1 MPDGANL
8 MSIPGA
14 AAPISVYCMDGY
26 VLLAKIDGSK
36 PTWQYSSSLWYNNIS
51 TLNPS
56 NLSTTQAEAKLAAF
70 NTFPVSSFR
79 VILAPLGGGAMGNKL
94 EVSLRGSYASAA
106 AVFATKPNTIK
117 TSIGRAGWKAWIGP
131 GASLQQHCNAEGI
144 NVNTAPSTVPNVP
157 TYAAARIG
165 LLGNDV
171 GGCTDPDSALGVGL
185 VKATTQWVNPAV
197 SAGSAPAGPNCP
209 GKGNPPPGCG
219 NDHGNTAQPFFVYL
233 LGGSGEAAPQ
243 PPRPSPPPS
252 PPPPPS
258 PKPPKP
264 KPPPP
269 PKHRTPVFGRKTK
282 M

>member
-1 MPDGANL
+1 

-14 AAPISVYCMDGY
+14 ADPISVYCMDGY

-106 AVFATKPNTIK
+106 AVFATAPNTIK

-131 GASLQQHCNAEGI
+131 NASLQLNCNAEGI
-144 NVNTAPSTVPNVP
+144 NVNTAPSTKPNAP
-157 TYAAARIG
+157 AYAAARIG

-171 GGCTDPDSALGVGL
+171 GGCLDPDSALGVGL
-185 VKATTQWVNPAV
+185 VNAMTHWVNPAV

-209 GKGNPPPGCG
+209 SKGNPPPGCG
-219 NDHGNTAQPFFVYL
+219 NDRGNTPQPFFIYL

-264 KPPPP
+264 KPPPSPKKP
-269 PKHRTPVFGRKTK
+269 PRGRK